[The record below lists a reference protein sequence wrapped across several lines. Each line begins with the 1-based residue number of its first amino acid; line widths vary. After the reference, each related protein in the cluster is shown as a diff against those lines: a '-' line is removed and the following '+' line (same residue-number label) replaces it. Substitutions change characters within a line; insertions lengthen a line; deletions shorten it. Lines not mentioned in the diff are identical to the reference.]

1 MRGTAISRNYAETLL
16 ALADRHG
23 GEPTVDDFGRSLAEL
38 NRLLDRE
45 PRIRKFLETPL
56 IEIEAKTAVVRQALE
71 GRVPDLFLRFVLV
84 VIQKRRAPFLEDI
97 AEQYGELVDQRRGR
111 VRAEVVVAREP
122 DEQLREEI
130 RTSLQRMLGLEV
142 LPSFRV
148 DRGLIGG
155 VVVRVGD
162 QILDGSVRKRASE
175 LRRHL
180 LVAKMPSGNG
190 ARATQHS

>member
-16 ALADRHG
+16 TLADRHG

-56 IEIEAKTAVVRQALE
+56 IEIEAKTAVVRHALE

-162 QILDGSVRKRASE
+162 QILDGSVRKRASA